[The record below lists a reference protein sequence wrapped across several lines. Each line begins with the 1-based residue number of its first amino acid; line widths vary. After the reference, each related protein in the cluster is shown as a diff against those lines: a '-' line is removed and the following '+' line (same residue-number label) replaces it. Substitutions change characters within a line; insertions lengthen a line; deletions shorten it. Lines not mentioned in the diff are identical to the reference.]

1 MNSGGSTG
9 SFHPDFAAFV
19 HQDKKHLIP
28 LHHLSLLLQAAT
40 QLASQTKPEEG
51 LACHF
56 PPFEKQTIRSRT
68 AHNPCKIRSVQDP
81 FKIRSGSVQDPS
93 KIRSRSVQNAT
104 KSVQNPFQVR
114 SRFVQDV
121 IQNPFKKSVQGPFKM
136 RSRSF
141 QDPLKIRSKANQHL
155 GRA

>member
-28 LHHLSLLLQAAT
+28 IHHLSLLLQAAT

-104 KSVQNPFQVR
+104 KIRSKSVSGPFKIR
-114 SRFVQDV
+114 SRCHS
-121 IQNPFKKSVQGPFKM
+121 KSVQKIS
-136 RSRSF
+136 SRSF
-141 QDPLKIRSKANQHL
+141 QDAFEILSRSTQNPFKSQSTSW
-155 GRA
+155 

>member
-28 LHHLSLLLQAAT
+28 IHHLSLLLQAAT

-104 KSVQNPFQVR
+104 KIRSKSVSGPFKIR
-114 SRFVQDV
+114 SRCHS
-121 IQNPFKKSVQGPFKM
+121 KSVQKIS
-136 RSRSF
+136 SRSF
-141 QDPLKIRSKANQHL
+141 QDAFEILSRSTQNPFKIQSTSW
-155 GRA
+155 